1 MDSPTSI
8 PPLPSSPAEALA
20 KEGDP
25 SLHSS
30 QLATP
35 PVPHPS
41 KRLRL
46 LSGLAILILG
56 IFVGFFGS
64 NLLNPSTNQSALAPT
79 ESLKDS
85 SSFSQLTA
93 SPTPTIDP
101 TANWKTYTDSKYGF
115 EFKYPSEEKIEN
127 GVDKSSG
134 KQYLLIGS
142 ANSLKITPEQQGL
155 GNENPYAKI
164 TIEPLLIDGKQ
175 VSLGGHDIEKTKIV
189 EQIPDATIT
198 TFLIIIPYPDKRDYS
213 IMVNYRFNPGI
224 VDKNIEETFDQIL
237 STFKFL

>member
-1 MDSPTSI
+1 MIAAVYIPNLYHSNRTLLNFRQRKQEKTAGFRPCRINDFVIPVQTGIQYPHLNLQSRPILRDYCMVVFLYHETIHVHTLNLHPSLASPLITPYRRFTINLYGFPNFYS
-8 PPLPSSPAEALA
+8 PLPSSPAEALA

-30 QLATP
+30 QLATSR
-35 PVPHPS
+35 PHPS

-101 TANWKTYTDSKYGF
+101 IAIWRTYTDSKYGF
-115 EFKYPSEEKIEN
+115 EFKYPSEEKI
-127 GVDKSSG
+127 
-134 KQYLLIGS
+134 
-142 ANSLKITPEQQGL
+142 
-155 GNENPYAKI
+155 
-164 TIEPLLIDGKQ
+164 
-175 VSLGGHDIEKTKIV
+175 
-189 EQIPDATIT
+189 
-198 TFLIIIPYPDKRDYS
+198 
-213 IMVNYRFNPGI
+213 
-224 VDKNIEETFDQIL
+224 
-237 STFKFL
+237 